1 MIERKEYLGQLI
13 SNREKEIIKVVGY
26 KQALAYD
33 ENGGRG
39 SMTGTTVYYSQPYT
53 VSANSFTKSGSTIL
67 FRIRVD
73 SYSRRQTH
81 HWYGLESNC

>member
-1 MIERKEYLGQLI
+1 MIERKECFEQLI

-53 VSANSFTKSGSTIL
+53 VSANSFTKSGCTIC
-67 FRIRVD
+67 FRLRF
-73 SYSRRQTH
+73 
-81 HWYGLESNC
+81 NCNHNR